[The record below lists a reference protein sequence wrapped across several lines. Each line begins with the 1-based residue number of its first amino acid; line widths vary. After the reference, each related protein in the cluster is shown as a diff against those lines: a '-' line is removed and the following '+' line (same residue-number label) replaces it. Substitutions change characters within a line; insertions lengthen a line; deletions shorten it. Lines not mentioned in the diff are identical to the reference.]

1 MKQQRFLDKTAL
13 ITGGSRGIGASVA
26 RRLASEGATVW
37 VGYCAS
43 EGAANEVVSGVT
55 EAGGSATAIRID
67 VRSTESVQAAAAHVF
82 EEAGAIDV
90 LVNSAGITRD
100 GLLLMMDDDQWNE
113 VLDTN
118 AGGSYRVV
126 KAVGRYMLMKRRG
139 SIVLLS
145 SVAGQKAG
153 RGHANYAA
161 SKGAVE
167 AMTRALANELAKK
180 KIRVNAVAPGVILTE
195 MSARVREAAS
205 DVILAEILMN
215 RFGDPDEVAS
225 AVAFLASDDASYVTG
240 QVLSVDGGFK
250 M

>member
-1 MKQQRFLDKTAL
+1 MRFKGKTAL
-13 ITGGSRGIGASVA
+13 VTGGSRGIGAATA
-26 RRLASEGATVW
+26 RRLASEGAQVW
-37 VGYCAS
+37 VGYRERADK
-43 EGAANEVVSGVT
+43 AAEVVASIEEEGGV
-55 EAGGSATAIRID
+55 AHSVAID
-67 VRSTESVQAAAAHVF
+67 VTSSVSVQSAVDTVLATSDR
-82 EEAGAIDV
+82 IDV

-100 GLLLMMDDDQWNE
+100 GLLLAMDEDQWSE

-126 KAVGRYMLMKRRG
+126 KVVARTMLRQRSG

-167 AMTRALANELAKK
+167 AMTRALANELARK
-180 KIRVNAVAPGVILTE
+180 KIRVNAVAPGVILTD
-195 MSARVREAAS
+195 MSARVREAAA
-205 DVILAEILMN
+205 DVIKGEILQK
-215 RFGDPDEVAS
+215 RFGEPEEVA
-225 AVAFLASDDASYVTG
+225 AAIAFLASDDASYVTG

>member
-1 MKQQRFLDKTAL
+1 MGRRFEGKVAL
-13 ITGGSRGIGASVA
+13 ITGGSRGIGAATA
-26 RRLASEGATVW
+26 RRLAAEGATVL
-37 VGYCAS
+37 VGYNAS
-43 EGAANEVVSGVT
+43 EDAANAVVGEIT
-55 EAGGSATAIRID
+55 AAGGSAHALKID
-67 VRSTESVQAAAAHVF
+67 VRSMDSVQAAADHAF
-82 EEAGAIDV
+82 SEFGRIDV
-90 LVNSAGITRD
+90 LVNSAGVTRD

-113 VLDTN
+113 VVDTN
-118 AGGSYRVV
+118 AGGSYRVC
-126 KAVGRYMLMKRRG
+126 KAVSRYMLMKRQG

-205 DVILAEILMN
+205 DQILAEILMN
-215 RFGDPDEVAS
+215 RFGDPDEVA
-225 AVAFLASDDASYVTG
+225 AAIAFLASDDAAYVTG

>member
-1 MKQQRFLDKTAL
+1 MRFKGKTVL
-13 ITGGSRGIGASVA
+13 ITGGSRGIGAATA
-26 RRLASEGATVW
+26 RRLASEGAHVW
-37 VGYCAS
+37 VGYRERADKA
-43 EGAANEVVSGVT
+43 EEVVAAIRAEGGAADAIVV
-55 EAGGSATAIRID
+55 D
-67 VRSTESVQAAAAHVF
+67 VRSNESVQEAVEAVVAAQ
-82 EEAGAIDV
+82 GRIDV
-90 LVNSAGITRD
+90 LVNSAGVTRD
-100 GLLLMMDDDQWNE
+100 GLLLAMDDQQWND

-126 KAVGRYMLMKRRG
+126 KAVARPMLRQRSG

-167 AMTRALANELAKK
+167 AMTRAMANELARK
-180 KIRVNAVAPGVILTE
+180 KIRVNAVAPGVIVTD
-195 MSARVREAAS
+195 MSARVREAAADQITS
-205 DVILAEILMN
+205 EILQR
-215 RFGDPDEVAS
+215 RFGEPEEVA
-225 AVAFLASDDASYVTG
+225 AAIAFLASDDASYVTG

>member
-1 MKQQRFLDKTAL
+1 MRFEGKTVL
-13 ITGGSRGIGASVA
+13 ITGGSRGIGAATA
-26 RRLASEGATVW
+26 RRLASEGAHVW
-37 VGYCAS
+37 VGYRERADKA
-43 EGAANEVVSGVT
+43 EEVVAAIRAEGGAADAIVV
-55 EAGGSATAIRID
+55 D
-67 VRSTESVQAAAAHVF
+67 VRSNASVQEAVEAVVAAQ
-82 EEAGAIDV
+82 GRIDV
-90 LVNSAGITRD
+90 LVNSAGVTRD
-100 GLLLMMDDDQWNE
+100 GLLLAMDDQQWND

-126 KAVGRYMLMKRRG
+126 KAVARPMLRQRSG

-167 AMTRALANELAKK
+167 AMTRAMANELARK
-180 KIRVNAVAPGVILTE
+180 KIRVNAVAPGVIVTD
-195 MSARVREAAS
+195 MSARVREAAADQITS
-205 DVILAEILMN
+205 EILQR
-215 RFGDPDEVAS
+215 RFGEPEEVA
-225 AVAFLASDDASYVTG
+225 AAIAFLASDDASYVTG

>member
-1 MKQQRFLDKTAL
+1 MQQQRFADKTAF
-13 ITGGSRGIGASVA
+13 ITGGSRGIGAAVA
-26 RRLASEGATVW
+26 RRLASEGAAVW
-37 VGYCAS
+37 VGYYSS
-43 EGAANEVVSGVT
+43 EDAANEVVSSIT
-55 EAGGSATAIRID
+55 DAGGQATTVKID
-67 VRSTESVQAAAAHVF
+67 VRSTESVQAAASKVF
-82 EEAGAIDV
+82 EEAGRIDV

-100 GLLLMMDDDQWNE
+100 GLVLMMEDDQWNE
-113 VLDTN
+113 VVDTN
-118 AGGSYRVV
+118 AGGSFRVV
-126 KAVGRYMLMKRRG
+126 KAVGRYMLMKRQG

-205 DVILAEILMN
+205 DRILAEILMN
-215 RFGDPDEVAS
+215 RFGDPEEIAS

>member
-1 MKQQRFLDKTAL
+1 M
-13 ITGGSRGIGASVA
+13 
-26 RRLASEGATVW
+26 
-37 VGYCAS
+37 C
-43 EGAANEVVSGVT
+43 
-55 EAGGSATAIRID
+55 IRD
-67 VRSTESVQAAAAHVF
+67 R
-82 EEAGAIDV
+82 
-90 LVNSAGITRD
+90 
-100 GLLLMMDDDQWNE
+100 QWND

-126 KAVGRYMLMKRRG
+126 KAVARPMLRQRSG

-167 AMTRALANELAKK
+167 AMTRAMANELARK
-180 KIRVNAVAPGVILTE
+180 KIRVNAVAPGVIVTD
-195 MSARVREAAS
+195 MSARVREAAADQITS
-205 DVILAEILMN
+205 EILQR
-215 RFGDPDEVAS
+215 RFGEPEEVA
-225 AVAFLASDDASYVTG
+225 AAIAFLASDDASYVTG

>member
-1 MKQQRFLDKTAL
+1 MRFDSKIAL
-13 ITGGSRGIGASVA
+13 ITGGSRGIGAATA
-26 RRLASEGATVW
+26 RRLASEGAHVW
-37 VGYCAS
+37 VGFHERSDAAS
-43 EGAANEVVSGVT
+43 AVV
-55 EAGGSATAIRID
+55 EEIRAAGGVADAVRID
-67 VRSTESVQAAAAHVF
+67 VRSEASVQAAVQAVLAAC
-82 EEAGAIDV
+82 GRIDV

-100 GLLLMMDDDQWNE
+100 GLLLTMEEDAWGD

-126 KAVGRYMLMKRRG
+126 KAVARAMLLTRSG

-167 AMTRALANELAKK
+167 AMTRAIAVELARK
-180 KIRVNAVAPGVILTE
+180 KIRVNAVAPGVIVTD
-195 MSARVREAAS
+195 MSARVREAAA
-205 DVILAEILMN
+205 DTIKGEILSR
-215 RFGDPDEVAS
+215 RFGEPEEVA
-225 AVAFLASDDASYVTG
+225 AAIAFLASDDASYITG
-240 QVLSVDGGFK
+240 QVLAVDGGFK